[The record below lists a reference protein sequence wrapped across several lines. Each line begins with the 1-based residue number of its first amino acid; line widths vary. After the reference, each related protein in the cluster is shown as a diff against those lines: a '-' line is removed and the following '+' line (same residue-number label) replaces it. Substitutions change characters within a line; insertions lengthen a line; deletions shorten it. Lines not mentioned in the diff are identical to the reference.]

1 MALLMQVQFPGPCGA
16 LEGEIIPAPAASGRF
31 AVLCHPHPQYGGN
44 MTDAVLD
51 VCAEVLNEHGVNVL
65 KFNFRG
71 VGKSAG
77 SYSGGHAET
86 ADLVA
91 AVDWLRQTNDIKSMW
106 LAGYSFGANMVWRAL
121 D

>member
-1 MALLMQVQFPGPCGA
+1 
-16 LEGEIIPAPAASGRF
+16 
-31 AVLCHPHPQYGGN
+31 